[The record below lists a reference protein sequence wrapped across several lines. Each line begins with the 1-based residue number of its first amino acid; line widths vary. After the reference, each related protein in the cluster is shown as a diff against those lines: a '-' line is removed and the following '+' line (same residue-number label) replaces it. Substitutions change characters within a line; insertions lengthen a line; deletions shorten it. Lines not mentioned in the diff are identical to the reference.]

1 MKIGQNTRGGS
12 NVGLRFNGAH
22 MLGNTP
28 EFAAHLQDMGIQDVA
43 VIEAAFMIEDEPAA
57 NLRQFG
63 CRKVIQHSLGNQLD
77 KKDTGGVEDTAQQ
90 APFQR
95 QSIALIDIVKCA
107 QGEDRAFEFGCAS
120 AAEWIRANLL
130 APLLQCGN
138 GCGGRHA
145 FLLASLL
152 TFLSAQFQFLQAN
165 QFALLPQY
173 IALVF
178 AQTGGTDA
186 AQVFDIAGPPQV
198 QHRVIANDKR
208 TRDRQQFAC
217 DALE

>member
-63 CRKVIQHSLGNQLD
+63 CRKVVQHSLGNQLD

-107 QGEDRAFEFGCAS
+107 QGEDRAALRQRLRRQLRRQLGDQGKSNAVFAPFPSEPVDRSASRREPDAGGCRGVAVG
-120 AAEWIRANLL
+120 LL
-130 APLLQCGN
+130 AYQQDRRHLL
-138 GCGGRHA
+138 
-145 FLLASLL
+145 SLGPHGEIKGQP
-152 TFLSAQFQFLQAN
+152 AQQ
-165 QFALLPQY
+165 
-173 IALVF
+173 
-178 AQTGGTDA
+178 GDH
-186 AQVFDIAGPPQV
+186 DIGDLNRNAG
-198 QHRVIANDKR
+198 
-208 TRDRQQFAC
+208 
-217 DALE
+217 

>member
-1 MKIGQNTRGGS
+1 
-12 NVGLRFNGAH
+12 

-63 CRKVIQHSLGNQLD
+63 WRKVIQHSLGNQLD

-120 AAEWIRANLL
+120 AAEWN
-130 APLLQCGN
+130 
-138 GCGGRHA
+138 HA
-145 FLLASLL
+145 ATRS
-152 TFLSAQFQFLQAN
+152 
-165 QFALLPQY
+165 
-173 IALVF
+173 
-178 AQTGGTDA
+178 
-186 AQVFDIAGPPQV
+186 IAGTSSV
-198 QHRVIANDKR
+198 RARRHRSLQPR
-208 TRDRQQFAC
+208 TCRST
-217 DALE
+217 